1 MTRQI
6 VTTLK
11 NIAGYGLWFAVV
23 GCILGSLVGAVGGEI
38 HEYMPGIS
46 IGNGPVP
53 IMFTASIGFVCGI
66 LYGMW
71 KEYF

>member
-1 MTRQI
+1 MRQI

-23 GCILGSLVGAVGGEI
+23 GCILGVLVGAIGGEL

-46 IGNGPVP
+46 SGNGPVL
-53 IMFTASIGFVCGI
+53 IMFTGPIGFVCGI
-66 LYGMW
+66 LYGIW

>member
-1 MTRQI
+1 VTQQI

-23 GCILGSLVGAVGGEI
+23 GCILGSLVGALGGEI

-46 IGNGPVP
+46 IGNGPVL
-53 IMFTASIGFVCGI
+53 IMFTASIGLVCGI

>member
-1 MTRQI
+1 

-23 GCILGSLVGAVGGEI
+23 GCIVGALVGVIGGGI
-38 HEYMPGIS
+38 HEYMTGIS
-46 IGNGPVP
+46 SGPVL
-53 IMFTASIGFVCGI
+53 MVFTGTMGFVCGI
-66 LYGMW
+66 LYGIW

>member
-1 MTRQI
+1 MRQI

-23 GCILGSLVGAVGGEI
+23 GCILGVLVGAIGGEI
-38 HEYMPGIS
+38 HEYIPGIS
-46 IGNGPVP
+46 SGNSPAL
-53 IMFTASIGFVCGI
+53 IMFTAPIGFVCGI
-66 LYGMW
+66 LYGIW

>member
-1 MTRQI
+1 M
-6 VTTLK
+6 
-11 NIAGYGLWFAVV
+11 V
-23 GCILGSLVGAVGGEI
+23 GCIPGSLVGALGGEI

-46 IGNGPVP
+46 IGNGPVL
-53 IMFTASIGFVCGI
+53 IMFTASMGLVCGI